1 MRTLKIVR
9 PDGKNESIVIN
20 DSDVILIDNRMAVI
34 MELSEKINIDR
45 NVKYLMKS
53 IIAKMIDLTDTLLVQ
68 RTRKRYE

>member
-68 RTRKRYE
+68 KNEKKI